1 MGKVYKG
8 GTQGIQVIYCHYFL
22 VMTIKDLLNL
32 SGSSEKLLL
41 YSFIN
46 PPKWKCL
53 KYFMRKTLISS
64 SIKKTQFLFN
74 HKGWNFLDKV
84 LYKKLIAIL
93 DPTVTRH

>member
-46 PPKWKCL
+46 PPK
-53 KYFMRKTLISS
+53 
-64 SIKKTQFLFN
+64 
-74 HKGWNFLDKV
+74 
-84 LYKKLIAIL
+84 
-93 DPTVTRH
+93 